1 MTQGALPCNV
11 CQQPLPEPIYRAP
24 QSALSSLRRA
34 MEGTLEVFCCNACG
48 HIQTVE
54 LCDNGS
60 FYDTEYDILVN
71 SEEEDQIYA
80 VENGQ
85 KIFRADHQV
94 ATFQRKL
101 ALQGGLHEGARVVDF
116 GCAKS
121 ATMRQLLQQRPDVNV
136 HLFDISDRYVGFWE
150 KFLSPGQWATYTIPP
165 AWQRS
170 FDVVSSFFSLEH
182 IPDLTTALRNIHGLL
197 RDGGLLYAIVPN
209 TFTNSVDF
217 LVADHVNH
225 FTHTSLQTLLAN
237 HGFDLLEA
245 DAQSHRG
252 AFVVTAVRRPGDSK
266 IAPVL
271 NAQELADTQRAA
283 NKLARF
289 WQQASSHL
297 TDFEAQH
304 GSAPA
309 VIYGAGFYGAYTA
322 SNLQQPHALRAFVDQ
337 NPYLQGSSL
346 AGKPVVAL
354 DKIPDEVEVVYLA
367 VNPVIADE
375 VRHTVEA
382 AYPNRFRYF
391 RFQP

>member
-1 MTQGALPCNV
+1 MGALPCNV
-11 CQQPLPEPIYRAP
+11 CQQPLADPIYTAAP
-24 QSALSSLRRA
+24 QSSLSSLRRA
-34 MEGTLEVFCCNACG
+34 MDGTLEVFCCPACG

-54 LCDNGS
+54 LCDNQS

-94 ATFQRKL
+94 ALFQRKL
-101 ALQGGLHEGARVVDF
+101 ALPEGARVVDF

-121 ATMRQLLQQRPDVNV
+121 ATMRLLKQQRPDVDI
-136 HLFDISDRYVGFWE
+136 HLFDISDRYIGFWE
-150 KFLSPGQWATYTIPP
+150 KFLSPEQWATYTIPP
-165 AWQRS
+165 AWQGS

-182 IPDLTTALRNIHGLL
+182 IPDLVTALRAIHGLL
-197 RDGGLLYAIVPN
+197 RDGGRLYAIVPN
-209 TFTNSVDF
+209 TFTNAVDF

-225 FTHTSLQTLLAN
+225 FTRTSLQTLLAN
-237 HGFDLLEA
+237 HGFELLEV
-245 DAQSHRG
+245 DEQNHRG
-252 AFVVTAVRRPGDSK
+252 AFVITAARLPGNTGDNDA
-266 IAPVL
+266 APVL
-271 NAQELADTQRAA
+271 DAQELADTMSAA
-283 NKLARF
+283 NRLARF
-289 WQQASSHL
+289 WQQAASHL
-297 TDFEAQH
+297 TTFETQH
-304 GSAPA
+304 GGAPA

-346 AGKPVVAL
+346 AGKPVIAL
-354 DKIPDEVEVVYLA
+354 SNIPEEVEVVYLA